1 MHQTGSNISRKYAIA
16 IISTKFVDFV
26 RTNNNKSL
34 IELSLERKLKL
45 IETVL
50 YIVPKYNF
58 EFSNVYVAKI

>member
-1 MHQTGSNISRKYAIA
+1 MHKTGSNISRKYAIA

-58 EFSNVYVAKI
+58 DFSNVYGAKI